1 MKKLKQN
8 GHQSALLDW
17 IVTQN
22 DMHMYAMVL
31 YLCAKFERIL
41 FSMCEI
47 QLRMDGRTDA
57 WNPNS
62 KSLFGTLSGGTN
74 NNS

>member
-1 MKKLKQN
+1 MAQDMKKLKQN

-41 FSMCEI
+41 F
-47 QLRMDGRTDA
+47 RHVRDTAPDARTE
-57 WNPNS
+57 P
-62 KSLFGTLSGGTN
+62 KL
-74 NNS
+74 